1 MRHAAG
7 APAPIALVASVLLA
21 STVLAGAISAGAVPP
36 AAAQTAKPAPAA
48 PAPVGPDPSV
58 TTATFGD
65 WTARCDKGS
74 GDKGGVDK
82 VPRVC
87 EAVQSVQPPNQ
98 QAVVAQI
105 AIGRAG
111 TTDPLKLV
119 VALPVSV
126 WFPSSVK
133 ILDNDKDTIGI
144 DLAWRRCIAAGCV
157 AENPAIDDAL
167 RRWRGQTG
175 LGHILYKDS
184 LNRDVV
190 VPISFRGLAQAL
202 DALGKM

>member
-7 APAPIALVASVLLA
+7 APAPIALLA
-21 STVLAGAISAGAVPP
+21 SAMLATAVLACTVPP

-65 WTARCDKGS
+65 WTARCDKGG
-74 GDKGGVDK
+74 GDKA
-82 VPRVC
+82 PRVC

-98 QAVVAQI
+98 QAFVAQI

-111 TTDPLKLV
+111 TIDPLKLV

-133 ILDNDKDTIGI
+133 ILDNDKDTTGI
-144 DLAWRRCIAAGCV
+144 DLPWRRCIAAGCV

-175 LGHILYKDS
+175 LGHILYKDG